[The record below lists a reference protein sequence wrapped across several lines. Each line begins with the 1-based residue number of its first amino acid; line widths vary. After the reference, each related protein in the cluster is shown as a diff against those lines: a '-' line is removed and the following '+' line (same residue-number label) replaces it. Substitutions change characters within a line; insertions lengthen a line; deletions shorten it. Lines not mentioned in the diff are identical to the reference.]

1 MPIDA
6 CVPILQLSEQQNISV
21 DVYHLVRCQR
31 TSNFILDYFFSSL
44 EAEIKNTFPHET
56 YSQLKQK
63 FMIDTLALL
72 SRLAPGLNLVEEFN
86 LRLKHQDIRLI
97 SPM

>member
-44 EAEIKNTFPHET
+44 EAEIKNTFPDN
-56 YSQLKQK
+56 QK
-63 FMIDTLALL
+63 KGSDSLDLL
-72 SRLAPGLNLVEEFN
+72 G
-86 LRLKHQDIRLI
+86 IYT
-97 SPM
+97 